1 MFHRMQRRYAAFIVA
16 MATTPPLR
24 PHVGKYRAPPPRAA
38 APRPAVALAPLRRKG
53 QHREWQHALIAALAV
68 AIVLGGSISVYAVHS
83 RMARA
88 EAQARAL
95 ALHNAAAET
104 GEALGTGSV
113 VFVPEYGHNCRR
125 RWLDNRTGTLRDGGE
140 IHCDEAVGLDAA
152 GPSRAQKFE
161 RRMDAIRNGFQT
173 RNVGTP
179 E

>member
-1 MFHRMQRRYAAFIVA
+1 MQRRYVAFIVA
-16 MATTPPLR
+16 MATTRPLR

-38 APRPAVALAPLRRKG
+38 APRPAVAPARRRKV
-53 QHREWQHALIAALAV
+53 RNRDWQQAFIAAIAGAV
-68 AIVLGGSISVYAVHS
+68 VLVGSISVYAVHS

-88 EAQARAL
+88 EAHARAL

-125 RWLDNRTGTLRDGGE
+125 RWLDNRTGTIRDGGE
-140 IHCDEAVGLDAA
+140 IHCDDAVGVDAA
-152 GPSRAQKFE
+152 GPTRAQKFE

-173 RNVGTP
+173 RNGGSP